1 MIPPGNGS
9 QTLHKLGPSSTC
21 ALAVTVLS
29 VCCATMEIFADK
41 QLFETHFGF
50 SCEEVV
56 PDSDDSDLEV
66 DLSEDDSDGGNGIS
80 LQMNIN

>member
-1 MIPPGNGS
+1 M
-9 QTLHKLGPSSTC
+9 C
-21 ALAVTVLS
+21 APHGGQ
-29 VCCATMEIFADK
+29 M
-41 QLFETHFGF
+41 QP

-56 PDSDDSDLEV
+56 PDSDESDLEV